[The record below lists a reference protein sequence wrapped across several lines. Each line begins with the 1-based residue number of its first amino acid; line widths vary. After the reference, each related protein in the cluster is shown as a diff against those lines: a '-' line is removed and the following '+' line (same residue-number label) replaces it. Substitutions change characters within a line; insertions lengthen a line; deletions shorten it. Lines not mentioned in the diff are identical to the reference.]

1 MRIAGLARREWVAWI
16 ILLFFFFSRGVREG
30 SLLEGEEEGRV
41 VVGKFQVFFQQGARI
56 LRIWNYHQKLD
67 SSNLGKYKKCS
78 RSKWK
83 QNRSSIQGR
92 QPGTFVQF
100 IVENL
105 RDRISSSPFVICPNE
120 TTLIKSNSKTPVF
133 LFVNA
138 DGVFDDPKMW
148 KQNYWTETS
157 EVVFT

>member
-1 MRIAGLARREWVAWI
+1 M
-16 ILLFFFFSRGVREG
+16 
-30 SLLEGEEEGRV
+30 
-41 VVGKFQVFFQQGARI
+41 
-56 LRIWNYHQKLD
+56 
-67 SSNLGKYKKCS
+67 
-78 RSKWK
+78 
-83 QNRSSIQGR
+83 
-92 QPGTFVQF
+92 QF

-105 RDRISSSPFVICPNE
+105 RDRIALGISSSPFVICPNE